1 MTEKPES
8 QTGLPPQ
15 GERRVAE
22 RRYNRRPTSGEPS
35 PPYFEAF
42 DRIAAAL
49 ERIEG
54 LLSAGLGKESL
65 RPPVRRADGG
75 TVH

>member
-8 QTGLPPQ
+8 QTGSPPQ
-15 GERRVAE
+15 VERRVAE
-22 RRYNRRPTSGEPS
+22 RRYNRRPSAGEPS

-54 LLSAGLGKESL
+54 LLSARGGEDTS
-65 RPPVRRADGG
+65 PPARRAAGG
-75 TVH
+75 AVG